1 MRHLSPASRRRV
13 AALAVLVSGM
23 TLAACARFDPAPRT
37 EPVAAEAVQI
47 VVNTEGT
54 KTREMTGGI
63 EQELIAELYKY
74 TLLEEGRAAVVVRGE
89 DSATTTKTPNAQPLG
104 GNLFVGCTGAL
115 LNYFDAREA
124 RKISEDYV
132 TAQDDP
138 TGEDF
143 LERSHIA
150 LMGSLPTDLAV
161 VEPSSAEG
169 CSHTQP
175 QLPENY
181 VAVYEKGLFDR
192 EELLAVSSLTKFIS
206 QEEIDKLIQEARQT
220 SVEQAARTWVGQSSG
235 AGSMDTGGDSDS
247 SNDSDLSAS
256 ETATP

>member
-1 MRHLSPASRRRV
+1 
-13 AALAVLVSGM
+13 
-23 TLAACARFDPAPRT
+23 
-37 EPVAAEAVQI
+37 
-47 VVNTEGT
+47 
-54 KTREMTGGI
+54 
-63 EQELIAELYKY
+63 
-74 TLLEEGRAAVVVRGE
+74 
-89 DSATTTKTPNAQPLG
+89 
-104 GNLFVGCTGAL
+104 
-115 LNYFDAREA
+115 
-124 RKISEDYV
+124 
-132 TAQDDP
+132 
-138 TGEDF
+138 
-143 LERSHIA
+143 
-150 LMGSLPTDLAV
+150 MGSLPTDLAV